1 VCTGDGPGLME
12 AANRGAPETKGL
24 NVEINILLPHEQNT
38 NPYVSWEL
46 NFEFNYFFM
55 RKFWFA
61 YMAKA
66 LVAFPGGFGTIGE
79 FLS

>member
-1 VCTGDGPGLME
+1 ME
-12 AANRGAPETKGL
+12 AASRGASETKGL
-24 NVEINILLPHEQNT
+24 NVEINILLPHEQNN
-38 NPYVSWEL
+38 NPYVLWEL
-46 NFEFNYFFM
+46 NFEFNYLFM

-66 LVAFPGGFGTIGE
+66 LVAFPSGFGTIGE

>member
-1 VCTGDGPGLME
+1 ME
-12 AANRGAPETKGL
+12 AANRGAPETKSL
-24 NVEINILLPHEQNT
+24 NVRINILLPHEQNN
-38 NPYVSWEL
+38 NPYVLCEL

-66 LVAFPGGFGTIGE
+66 LVGFPGGFGTIGE